1 MKIKPNKKIIVGL
14 ALLTF
19 ALSIIG
25 FGHLNAQAKT
35 TWHTGTPTA
44 IRGTWYYNG
53 AGSNKAYV
61 TYSAH
66 MSKGQYFEKSDADN
80 TYYKLPGYGLK
91 SIKYRYLGQRVYEL
105 TGIQYSPKGA
115 KVQFDGKR
123 MTYKVKAISKSK
135 LYFYKGFH
143 TYTKTPKFT
152 VVKANHALS

>member
-1 MKIKPNKKIIVGL
+1 MMSATLATVAFATVGL
-14 ALLTF
+14 NDQTV
-19 ALSIIG
+19 
-25 FGHLNAQAKT
+25 QAKS

-115 KVQFDGKR
+115 TVQFDGKR

-152 VVKANHALS
+152 VVKANHALN

>member
-1 MKIKPNKKIIVGL
+1 MTSAILATVAFATVGL
-14 ALLTF
+14 
-19 ALSIIG
+19 S
-25 FGHLNAQAKT
+25 HQKAQAKS
-35 TWHTGTPTA
+35 TWNTGTPTA

-61 TYSAH
+61 TYSTH
-66 MSKGQYFEKSDADN
+66 TSKGQYLEKSDADN

-115 KVQFDGKR
+115 KVQFDGQR
-123 MTYKVKAISKSK
+123 MTYKVKIVSKSK

-152 VVKANHALS
+152 VVQANHALR

>member
-1 MKIKPNKKIIVGL
+1 MMSATLATVAFATVGL
-14 ALLTF
+14 NDQTV
-19 ALSIIG
+19 
-25 FGHLNAQAKT
+25 QAKS

-61 TYSAH
+61 TYFAH

-115 KVQFDGKR
+115 TVQFDGKR

-152 VVKANHALS
+152 VVKANHALN